1 MCPGRIHVTKFGGS
15 PKWEYHLGKSADAHL
30 KVAETTVMEFGEYNT
45 LKFFLKMY
53 LWGGSAFVGRQNKQ
67 NLLLFGGE
75 IKNFPLKK
83 TLHTLYITLYC
94 LLTDTLYTYHS
105 SRNSLIVT

>member
-30 KVAETTVMEFGEYNT
+30 KVAETAVMEFGEYNT

-53 LWGGSAFVGRQNKQ
+53 LWGGVLLWGDKTNK
-67 NLLLFGGE
+67 
-75 IKNFPLKK
+75 IC
-83 TLHTLYITLYC
+83 YC
-94 LLTDTLYTYHS
+94 LGGKSKTS
-105 SRNSLIVT
+105 P